1 LVKLD
6 KMPETFREGIKK
18 FSKPLVFLFLIT
30 ILFLII
36 GFYYLQ
42 KIPIKTPSFTESYR
56 LVPEKISQS
65 AIIKI
70 NLPPGIEKS
79 YAQKNIKFEPEIKG
93 TWVSEKNFLSK
104 ILHLALAKENNNI
117 LFFKPL
123 QKLKLNRYYS
133 VALNMPDGSV
143 IKEEFLVVEDP
154 QVIAVFPK
162 EDSESPE
169 NTEITIVF
177 NRPMVPLTTLEY
189 LEAKAVPVEI
199 YPQTEGRFKWISTN
213 ILQFV
218 PKERLL
224 RSTNYK
230 VRIKPGFV
238 SLDGLPVPPK
248 EFQFQTRKLRY
259 LKLTSGSILYNQ
271 PISIYFNQP
280 VDLEK
285 TKNEITLID
294 ASIGKE
300 IPFVVQYGEAKKKE
314 NFETQE
320 PLSFRGL
327 DEYFNALLSSI
338 SFIRGS
344 IKKVNQ
350 ENVDKSIIQV
360 YPRNDQYGRE
370 KLWDFDKS
378 YTLII
383 KKAYPLEGD
392 IVLEEEIGTNVFVA
406 GVIKEIKAES
416 ERSDYVSLDF
426 FDPQGTLWLE
436 FYEDID
442 LGRSIISGG
451 KIKNISYGEKCKEGS
466 KGCEKVPDKKKIYLT
481 FQSQEVG
488 LGEKL
493 EINLEKVFNLDG
505 FLLNSKPIKLELISY
520 PKFQIFKTLPENN
533 SENASLTELVIC
545 SNNPIFVP
553 SEENYK
559 NYFKANLDFEIKD
572 WGTSW
577 KVYEKYED
585 EVCEKGQFRTTIYYR
600 LIPESDYVFN
610 ITLQDVFGQ
619 KGEIALNFRT
629 EKMPSYLLDFY
640 HFQKYYNVTT
650 PQKTKL
656 TFAAENMDYINV
668 DICKLSAKD
677 FLYNYLNLGQYWD
690 SRFRG
695 PEAVVNCKERIK
707 DTIELPSKYWVKNFF
722 SLDIKDYF
730 PNPIGNY
737 IITFYHPDYKT
748 KRWDYSTDQERISQ
762 VYERTYLNVTNL
774 AVAEKKIS
782 TESEIWKVTEPS
794 LAEKIKGLKNLYWV
808 IDSRTLKE
816 IPKAKLDFYKWVNN
830 SLVHT
835 ASAYTDNKGLAFIKL
850 IPGLNGVIVSKNEDS
865 TILFN
870 ESQLE
875 WASTAYLAHKL
886 YLYTD
891 KPIYRPGQEVFIKG
905 IYRIGYDGNYDI
917 VKNKTLE
924 VRVFNSKD
932 QEIFNQTLKINDYG
946 TFDTKLILDKN
957 SPLGTYRICVKGYD
971 CTYFELLE
979 YVPAPFQVEIKTD
992 KEEYISKDTINLDIE
1007 AKYYF
1012 GVPVEGGK
1020 VEYTIASQNYYF
1032 DRYQD
1037 GYFNFERDR
1046 YYYPPYDYGDKFIIR
1061 GETTLDSQGKARISQ
1076 VLDIEKIFSEEER
1089 KSKIIVVDVTVR
1101 NTLGQSVSAQKSFI
1115 LHNGEFY
1122 LGLSSDKYFI
1132 GKNEKLNLKV
1142 KSVDTQGKEI
1152 SVSNI
1157 KLDIYRIQ
1165 WISARRQD
1173 ATGEY
1178 SYEWEK
1184 KKELVKSFNFTTD
1197 YKGNYNLVL
1206 QLDKEGEYEA
1216 EIKAK
1221 DRRGNMISNV
1231 YTFYVGGEGEVTV
1244 RYLED
1249 TQLEIE
1255 TRKKDLKVGE
1265 EGNIVIKSPYK
1276 RAKALISIE
1285 RGEIFDYQIKEI
1297 TTNLY
1302 NFAFK
1307 VKKEYSP
1314 NIYVSVLLF
1323 SQKPEVKF
1331 AQTEF
1336 YIDRKQYE
1344 LDIEVKSNKKF
1355 YLPGEEVVLDITTKD
1370 WLGRR
1375 VPAEVSI
1382 AVVDL
1387 SVLALKGNPK
1397 KNPLIFFYD
1406 GFPLTVSSAANLKNI
1421 LVTEEIKEAVNGK
1434 GGAGMVEEALAVK
1447 KRGIFKETAFWQAV
1461 VRTDS
1466 QGKAQVRFTL
1476 PDNLTTWQTETLGVT
1491 KDTKVG
1497 VSYIEFLT
1505 RKELMAVP
1513 FKPRFVVPGDEFFVG
1528 AQIFN
1533 QTKNVQR
1540 VKVKFESQ
1548 TLILKE
1554 SSSEKAIVIDPE
1566 KSATVYFKV
1575 QAPYSIKSGEH
1586 NFVISA
1592 LGDKLQDIVEQTI
1605 KITPNNTYEVIAS
1618 SNYTALP
1625 VFKEYVYL
1633 PENIEKDRG
1642 ELTIKTSATLA
1653 VFLSDALNYLL
1664 QFPYGCSEQISS
1676 KLKGIAVVKRALNV
1690 PNLIEKFKLEKIKY
1704 GDKEYSLDEVV
1715 QIGLQKLYNNQ
1726 TLDGG
1731 FSWWGKGESD
1741 FHLTL
1746 YVVETLN
1753 LLSKAGFNI
1762 NKNSLERALNYL
1774 YKGITTN
1781 QALNQ
1786 DPNTIILTA
1795 YTLLNSPSFA
1805 NNEVLKE
1812 KIRQIVNDDLLLKE
1826 KLSNTSL
1833 AYLAIVTTKGSDKN
1847 LEKKVFDILDNR
1859 VDIDSRGAF
1868 LETGKNFLWEY
1879 YETPI
1884 KNTALYLKAKVAR
1897 KENDPILEKVLRW
1910 ILNSKYKDG
1919 SWGSTQNT
1927 ALVIDALTDYLEWKK
1942 ETNSNFTLEILVNDK
1957 KEGQFTFNP
1966 QTILEQFLKEMPVKN
1981 LKFNSNNVITFKKE
1995 NHNQTTNAYYYD
2007 LALRYYLKADKIS
2020 PRDEGF
2026 SIKRGFYKLEDKE
2039 NKNPIKN
2046 VKVGEILRT
2055 NIQVIVPKTRN
2066 FVMIEDFIPAGM
2078 EIVNLDLATE
2088 QKSLRLQEKDLKG
2101 RELIPD
2107 FKEMRD
2113 DRLFLYVER
2122 LKPGVYEFEYFVR
2135 PLIKGKFIHLPAQVL
2150 EMYFPENFGRTSGDY
2165 FEIE

>member
-1 LVKLD
+1 
-6 KMPETFREGIKK
+6 
-18 FSKPLVFLFLIT
+18 
-30 ILFLII
+30 
-36 GFYYLQ
+36 
-42 KIPIKTPSFTESYR
+42 
-56 LVPEKISQS
+56 
-65 AIIKI
+65 
-70 NLPPGIEKS
+70 
-79 YAQKNIKFEPEIKG
+79 
-93 TWVSEKNFLSK
+93 
-104 ILHLALAKENNNI
+104 
-117 LFFKPL
+117 
-123 QKLKLNRYYS
+123 
-133 VALNMPDGSV
+133 
-143 IKEEFLVVEDP
+143 
-154 QVIAVFPK
+154 
-162 EDSESPE
+162 
-169 NTEITIVF
+169 
-177 NRPMVPLTTLEY
+177 
-189 LEAKAVPVEI
+189 
-199 YPQTEGRFKWISTN
+199 
-213 ILQFV
+213 
-218 PKERLL
+218 
-224 RSTNYK
+224 
-230 VRIKPGFV
+230 
-238 SLDGLPVPPK
+238 
-248 EFQFQTRKLRY
+248 
-259 LKLTSGSILYNQ
+259 
-271 PISIYFNQP
+271 
-280 VDLEK
+280 
-285 TKNEITLID
+285 
-294 ASIGKE
+294 
-300 IPFVVQYGEAKKKE
+300 
-314 NFETQE
+314 
-320 PLSFRGL
+320 
-327 DEYFNALLSSI
+327 
-338 SFIRGS
+338 
-344 IKKVNQ
+344 
-350 ENVDKSIIQV
+350 
-360 YPRNDQYGRE
+360 
-370 KLWDFDKS
+370 
-378 YTLII
+378 
-383 KKAYPLEGD
+383 
-392 IVLEEEIGTNVFVA
+392 
-406 GVIKEIKAES
+406 
-416 ERSDYVSLDF
+416 
-426 FDPQGTLWLE
+426 
-436 FYEDID
+436 
-442 LGRSIISGG
+442 
-451 KIKNISYGEKCKEGS
+451 
-466 KGCEKVPDKKKIYLT
+466 
-481 FQSQEVG
+481 
-488 LGEKL
+488 
-493 EINLEKVFNLDG
+493 
-505 FLLNSKPIKLELISY
+505 
-520 PKFQIFKTLPENN
+520 
-533 SENASLTELVIC
+533 
-545 SNNPIFVP
+545 
-553 SEENYK
+553 
-559 NYFKANLDFEIKD
+559 
-572 WGTSW
+572 
-577 KVYEKYED
+577 
-585 EVCEKGQFRTTIYYR
+585 
-600 LIPESDYVFN
+600 
-610 ITLQDVFGQ
+610 
-619 KGEIALNFRT
+619 
-629 EKMPSYLLDFY
+629 
-640 HFQKYYNVTT
+640 
-650 PQKTKL
+650 
-656 TFAAENMDYINV
+656 MDYINV
-668 DICKLSAKD
+668 NICKLSAKD
-677 FLYNYLNLGQYWD
+677 FLYNYLNLESDWD
-690 SRFRG
+690 SRYRG

-707 DTIELPSKYWVKNFF
+707 DTIELPRRYWVKKYFH
-722 SLDIKDYF
+722 LDIKDYF

-748 KRWDYSTDQERISQ
+748 KRWDYSTNQERISQ

-774 AVAEKKIS
+774 AVAEKRIGV
-782 TESEIWKVTEPS
+782 ESEIWKVTEPS

-808 IDSRTLKE
+808 IDSRSLKE
-816 IPKAKLDFYKWVNN
+816 IPKAKLDFYKWVDG
-830 SLVHT
+830 SLVYT
-835 ASAYTDNKGLAFIKL
+835 ASTYTDDKGLAFIKP
-850 IPGLNGVIVSKNEDS
+850 IPELSGVVISKDEDS
-865 TILFN
+865 TILFSK
-870 ESQLE
+870 SQLK

-917 VKNKTLE
+917 VKNKTFE

-971 CTYFELLE
+971 CAYFEVLE
-979 YVPAPFQVEIKTD
+979 YVPAPFNIEIKTD

-1037 GYFNFERDR
+1037 GYFNFERDW
-1046 YYYPPYDYGDKFIIR
+1046 YYNPDEGYGDKFISR
-1061 GETTLDSQGKARISQ
+1061 GETTLDSQGRARISQ
-1076 VLDIEKIFSEEER
+1076 VLDIEKIFNEEER
-1089 KSKIIVVDVTVR
+1089 KSKIIVVDVTIK

-1122 LGLSSDKYFI
+1122 LGLSSDKYFV
-1132 GKNEKLNLKV
+1132 GKNEKFNLKV

-1173 ATGEY
+1173 ATGDY
-1178 SYEWEK
+1178 SYKWEK
-1184 KKELVKSFNFTTD
+1184 KKELVKTFNFATD
-1197 YKGNYNLVL
+1197 YKGNYNFVI

-1216 EIKAK
+1216 EIKAR
-1221 DRRGNMISNV
+1221 DRRGNMISSV
-1231 YTFYVGGEGEVTV
+1231 YSFYVGGEGGVTV

-1302 NFAFK
+1302 NFTFK

-1336 YIDRKQYE
+1336 YIDRQQYE

-1370 WLGRR
+1370 WLGRG

-1497 VSYIEFLT
+1497 VNYIEFLT

-1540 VKVKFESQ
+1540 VKVRFESQ
-1548 TLILKE
+1548 TLVLKE
-1554 SSSEKAIVIDPE
+1554 KSSEKVIVIGPE
-1566 KSATVYFKV
+1566 KSETVYFNV
-1575 QAPYSIKSGEH
+1575 QAPPSIKSGEH

-1605 KITPNNTYEVIAS
+1605 KITPNNTYEVVAS
-1618 SNYTALP
+1618 SNYTSLP
-1625 VFKEYVYL
+1625 MFKEYVYL
-1633 PENIEKDRG
+1633 PENIERDKG

-1676 KLKGIAVVKRALNV
+1676 KLRGIAVVKRALNV

-1753 LLSKAGFNI
+1753 LLSQAGFNI

-1812 KIRQIVNDDLLLKE
+1812 KIRQIVNDDLLLK
-1826 KLSNTSL
+1826 KRLSNTSL
-1833 AYLAIVTTKGSDKN
+1833 AYLAIITTKGFYKN
-1847 LEKKVFDILDNR
+1847 LEKKVFDVLDNR
-1859 VDIDSRGAF
+1859 IDIDGRGAF
-1868 LETGKNFLWEY
+1868 LETGKNFLWKY

-1919 SWGSTQNT
+1919 SWG
-1927 ALVIDALTDYLEWKK
+1927 V
-1942 ETNSNFTLEILVNDK
+1942 NSKYSSSD
-1957 KEGQFTFNP
+1957 
-1966 QTILEQFLKEMPVKN
+1966 
-1981 LKFNSNNVITFKKE
+1981 
-1995 NHNQTTNAYYYD
+1995 
-2007 LALRYYLKADKIS
+2007 
-2020 PRDEGF
+2020 
-2026 SIKRGFYKLEDKE
+2026 
-2039 NKNPIKN
+2039 
-2046 VKVGEILRT
+2046 
-2055 NIQVIVPKTRN
+2055 
-2066 FVMIEDFIPAGM
+2066 
-2078 EIVNLDLATE
+2078 
-2088 QKSLRLQEKDLKG
+2088 
-2101 RELIPD
+2101 
-2107 FKEMRD
+2107 
-2113 DRLFLYVER
+2113 
-2122 LKPGVYEFEYFVR
+2122 
-2135 PLIKGKFIHLPAQVL
+2135 
-2150 EMYFPENFGRTSGDY
+2150 
-2165 FEIE
+2165 

>member
-1 LVKLD
+1 
-6 KMPETFREGIKK
+6 MSEFFQGRIKQ
-18 FSKPLVFLFLIT
+18 FTKPLVFFLIA
-30 ILFLII
+30 IVFLII
-36 GFYYLQ
+36 LGLYYLQ
-42 KIPIKTPSFTESYR
+42 KIPTKIPSFAEPYR

-65 AIIKI
+65 AIIRI
-70 NLPPGIEKS
+70 NLPPGVEKS
-79 YAQKNIKFEPEIKG
+79 YAQKNIKFEPEIRG
-93 TWVSEKNFLSK
+93 TWVSQENVLSK
-104 ILHLALAKENNNI
+104 ILHLALAKENTNI

-189 LEAKAVPVEI
+189 LEAKTVPVEI

-213 ILQFV
+213 VLQFI
-218 PKERLL
+218 PRERLL

-259 LKLTSGSILYNQ
+259 IKLTSGSILYNQ

-300 IPFVVQYGEAKKKE
+300 IPFVVQYGEVKKKE
-314 NFETQE
+314 DFETQE
-320 PLSFRGL
+320 PLSFQGAN
-327 DEYFNALLSSI
+327 EYFNALLSSI
-338 SFIRGS
+338 GFIRGL
-344 IKKVNQ
+344 IKKVDQ
-350 ENVDKSIIQV
+350 ENVNKSIIKV
-360 YPRNDQYGRE
+360 YPQSDQYGRE

-392 IVLEEEIGTNVFVA
+392 IVLEEEISTNVLVA
-406 GVIKEIKAES
+406 GVIKKIKAES

-426 FDPQGTLWLE
+426 FDPQGKLWLE

-442 LGRSIISGG
+442 LARSIISGK
-451 KIKNISYGEKCKEGS
+451 KIRNIGYGEKCKEGS
-466 KGCEKVPDKKKIYLT
+466 KGCEKVPDKKKIHLT
-481 FQSQEVG
+481 FQSQQVG

-493 EINLEKVFNLDG
+493 EVNIEKIVNLDG
-505 FLLNSKPIKLELISY
+505 FILNSKPIKLELTSY
-520 PKFQIFKTLPENN
+520 PKFQIFKTSPENN
-533 SENASLTELVIC
+533 SENASLTKLVIC

-553 SEENYK
+553 SKENYK
-559 NYFKANLDFEIKD
+559 NYFKSNLDFEIKD
-572 WGTSW
+572 WRNSW

-585 EVCEKGQFRTTIYYR
+585 EICEKGQFRTTIDYR

-619 KGEIALNFRT
+619 KEEIALNFRT
-629 EKMPSYLLDFY
+629 EKMPSDLLDFY

-650 PQKTKL
+650 PEKTKL
-656 TFAAENMDYINV
+656 TFAVENMDYINV

-677 FLYNYLNLGQYWD
+677 FLYNYLNLGPYWD

-722 SLDIKDYF
+722 NLDIKDYF

-748 KRWDYSTDQERISQ
+748 KRWYYSTNQERISP

-774 AVAEKKIS
+774 AVAEKRIGV
-782 TESEIWKVTEPS
+782 ESEIWKVTEPS
-794 LAEKIKGLKNLYWV
+794 LAEKIKGLRNLYWV
-808 IDSRTLKE
+808 IDSRSLKE
-816 IPKAKLDFYKWVNN
+816 ISKAKLDFYKWENN

-835 ASAYTDNKGLAFIKL
+835 ASAYTNDKGLAFIKP
-850 IPGLNGVIVSKNEDS
+850 ISGLNVVIVSKNEDS

-971 CTYFELLE
+971 CAYFEVLE
-979 YVPAPFQVEIKTD
+979 YVPAPFKVEIKTD

-1037 GYFNFERDR
+1037 GYFNFERDW
-1046 YYYPPYDYGDKFIIR
+1046 YYYPPYDYGDKFIAQ

-1076 VLDIEKIFSEEER
+1076 VLDIEKIFNEEER
-1089 KSKIIVVDVTVR
+1089 KSKIIVVDVTVK

-1122 LGLSSDKYFI
+1122 LGLSSDKYFV
-1132 GKNEKLNLKV
+1132 GKNEKFNLKV

-1184 KKELVKSFNFTTD
+1184 KRELVKSFNFTTD

-1231 YTFYVGGEGEVTV
+1231 YSFYVGGEGEVTV

-1302 NFAFK
+1302 NFTFK

-1336 YIDRKQYE
+1336 YIDRQQYE

-1461 VRTDS
+1461 VRTDF

-1505 RKELMAVP
+1505 RKELMAIP

-1592 LGDKLQDIVEQTI
+1592 IGDKLQDIVEQTI

-1653 VFLSDALNYLL
+1653 VFLSDALNYLI

-1676 KLKGIAVVKRALNV
+1676 TLKGIAVVKRALNI

-1731 FSWWGKGESD
+1731 FSWWGKSESD

-1781 QALNQ
+1781 RALNQ

-1833 AYLAIVTTKGSDKN
+1833 AYLAIVTTKGSDEN
-1847 LEKKVFDILDNR
+1847 LEKKVFDVLDNR
-1859 VDIDSRGAF
+1859 IDIDGRGAF
-1868 LETGKNFLWEY
+1868 LETGQNFLWQY

-1966 QTILEQFLKEMPVKN
+1966 QTILEQFSKEIPVKN
-1981 LKFNSNNVITFKKE
+1981 LKFNGNNVITFKKE

-2007 LALRYYLKADKIS
+2007 LALRYYLKADKIP

-2026 SIKRGFYKLEDKE
+2026 NIKRGFYRLEDKE
-2039 NKNPIKN
+2039 NKNPIKK
-2046 VKVGEILRT
+2046 VKVGEILRA

-2088 QKSLRLQEKDLKG
+2088 QKSLRLQERELKG

-2107 FKEMRD
+2107 FKEIRD

-2122 LKPGVYEFEYFVR
+2122 LEPGVYEFEYFVR